1 LDDGNKEIK
10 NALKLRLKEL
20 ENDHLPFL
28 CLQYKDSEGV
38 EHSLPAVYLGN
49 ADSIDGSKLKNMVSA
64 IDSPAQTAA
73 SSLT

>member
-10 NALKLRLKEL
+10 NSLKLRLKEL

-49 ADSIDGSKLKNMVSA
+49 ADSINGSMVSA
-64 IDSPAQTAA
+64 IDSSAQTAA

>member
-28 CLQYKDSEGV
+28 CLQYKGSEGV

-64 IDSPAQTAA
+64 IDSSAQTAA